1 MNTAPLHPPTSEQSA
16 ILAAYAQSPDNLM
29 LNAYAGCGKTST
41 LEMVIRASRTKPIL
55 YLTFNR
61 RNADEATDRI
71 GSGTTTVRTFNSI
84 GHRIWA
90 QYVIS
95 KLTLNTKKSADIFRA
110 LLTDMRKA
118 DASACW
124 DRYFPVMDGVNRAK
138 SLGYVPDGHSKPG
151 LIDRSEFHNALE
163 ENTDELTAGLIDAVL
178 NESIKQ
184 ARSGIIDYND
194 QIYMPTLFG
203 GTFPRF
209 PVVMVDEYQDLAPI
223 NHAMV
228 DRLVSKRIV
237 GVGDPY
243 QNIYGFRGAKAAG
256 MASATEKFQ
265 MTSLPLSISFRC
277 PSAIVQNA
285 RWRVPNFQWLTEG
298 GHVETLKDGID
309 GQSIPDTAT
318 IICRNNAPL
327 FRVAFKLLAASKS
340 VSVVGSELGPR
351 VVGIMKK
358 LGDESMPTNQVLAE
372 IEHWREDK
380 LKAESKT
387 ANDTADCMR
396 VFAEHGTILGAAI
409 KYAELLFSQTGTIRL
424 LTGHKSKGLEFTD
437 VYFLDP
443 WLLSDTEQDKN
454 LKYVIQTR
462 SRDSLYTIDSRQI
475 RW

>member
-1 MNTAPLHPPTSEQSA
+1 MNAPLNPPTIEQSA
-16 ILAAYAQSPDNLM
+16 ILSAYATTPDNLM

-41 LEMVIRASRTKPIL
+41 LEMLERASKVRPIL

-61 RNADEATDRI
+61 RNADEATERL
-71 GSGTTTVRTFNSI
+71 GSGSTTVRTFNSL
-84 GHRIWA
+84 GHRVWA
-90 QYVIS
+90 SYVIS
-95 KLTLNTKKSADIFRA
+95 KLTLNAKKSADIFRE
-110 LLTDMRKA
+110 LVGEMRKA
-118 DASACW
+118 DAAACW
-124 DRYFPVMDGVNRAK
+124 DRYFSVMDGVTRAK
-138 SLGYVPDGHSKPG
+138 SLGYIPDGHSRTG
-151 LIDRSEFHNALE
+151 LLEREDLHNAME
-163 ENTDELTAGLIDAVL
+163 EIPDELTAGLIDAVL
-178 NESIKQ
+178 NKSIEQ

-203 GTFPRF
+203 GTFPKF

-228 DRLVSKRIV
+228 RKLVSKRLI

-243 QNIYGFRGAKAAG
+243 QNIYGFRGAKASG
-256 MASATEKFQ
+256 MQSAIEQ
-265 MTSLPLSISFRC
+265 YSMTSLPLSVSFRC
-277 PSAIVQNA
+277 PSAIVLNA
-285 RWRVPNFQWLTEG
+285 RWRVPNFQWLHDG
-298 GHVETLKDGID
+298 GHVETLTEGLDGTA
-309 GQSIPDTAT
+309 IPDTAT

-327 FRVAFKLLAASKS
+327 FRIAFKLLAVGKS

-358 LGDESMPTNQVLAE
+358 LGDESMRTPQVLTE
-372 IEHWREDK
+372 IESWREEK

-396 VFAEHGTILGAAI
+396 VFAEHGTTLGSAI
-409 KYAELLFSQTGTIRL
+409 KYAELLFSSNGTIRL

-443 WLLSDTEQDKN
+443 WLCSDTEQDRN
-454 LKYVIQTR
+454 LRYVIQTR
-462 SRDSLYTIDSRQI
+462 SRQNLFTIDSRQI